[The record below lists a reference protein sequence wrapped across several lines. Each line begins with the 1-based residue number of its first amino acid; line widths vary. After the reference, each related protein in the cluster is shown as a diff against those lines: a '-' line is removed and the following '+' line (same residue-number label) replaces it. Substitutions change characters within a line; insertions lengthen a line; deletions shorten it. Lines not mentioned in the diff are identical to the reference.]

1 MLKAKNSLIGKI
13 SSKQNLIG
21 KLNNPTVILEP
32 ELEDLTVTP
41 TGDEQ
46 HFKSEKYGYDNVI
59 VKAVES
65 QEINITPAKEQQVEE
80 GLFNKVTV
88 LGDENLIPENI
99 KKGISIFGVEGTA
112 NVVDGK
118 IHDAQYLFYEGARND
133 CIEGLIKLCEN
144 ITNCK
149 YMFYN
154 CQDLTELDISS
165 LDTSNVIDMENMF
178 YYCNGLIE
186 LDVSN
191 FDTNNVTNMKNMFY
205 RCTKLQKLDLSNFN
219 TSKVTD
225 MTYMFNYCENLQ
237 ELDVSNF
244 DTSNVTNMYYMFY
257 GCSGLTKIDVS
268 NFNTSKV
275 KNASCMF
282 NGNNFTSLDLS
293 NFNFESVNNI
303 YDIIANNK
311 FLTNFKSFKNL
322 GKGYTRKTNNYSSYK
337 LNLSTNTSLTKDSL
351 LDVINNLYD
360 LNLSYNVAGGGTL
373 YTQSLSLGST
383 NLAKLTEEEIA
394 IATNKGWNVS

>member
-46 HFKSEKYGYDNVI
+46 HFKSEKYGYNNVI
-59 VKAVES
+59 
-65 QEINITPAKEQQVEE
+65 
-80 GLFNKVTV
+80 V

-99 KKGISIFGVEGTA
+99 RKDTSIFGVEGTA

-118 IHDAQYLFYEGARND
+118 IHDAQYLFYEGARIE

-154 CQDLTELDISS
+154 CQDLTELDVSG
-165 LDTSNVIDMENMF
+165 LDTSKVTDMENMF
-178 YYCNGLIE
+178 YYCTGLIE
-186 LDVSN
+186 LDISN
-191 FDTNNVTNMKNMFY
+191 FDTSNVTNMKNMFY
-205 RCTKLQKLDLSNFN
+205 RCTKLQKLDVSNFN

-244 DTSNVTNMYYMFY
+244 DTSNVTNMYFMFY

-275 KNASCMF
+275 KNASYMF

-360 LNLSYNVAGGGTL
+360 LNISYNVAGGGTL
-373 YTQSLSLGST
+373 YTQALTLGST